1 MAWVMMKRQ
10 LLTLEKQNKI
20 KLEVLD
26 FLTAMRLLLYA
37 VPVNLFS
44 WGCRRFAPRSVRA
57 PPTSAPAQPVPA
69 SASAASRG
77 RCRLAARGA
86 AAAPVP
92 LRAALGTPR
101 RVRGV
106 LVGLRAAPV
115 LCKGHRTGAWALMRV
130 TALFLARGEGIRSTQ
145 S

>member
-57 PPTSAPAQPVPA
+57 PPTSAPAQPRPRKRRGGQQRALPA
-69 SASAASRG
+69 CGSEVGCRAGPAAGGAGDPAEGPGGPGRAASGTCAVQGPSDRS
-77 RCRLAARGA
+77 
-86 AAAPVP
+86 
-92 LRAALGTPR
+92 LG
-101 RVRGV
+101 VN
-106 LVGLRAAPV
+106 A
-115 LCKGHRTGAWALMRV
+115 GHRSIFSSR
-130 TALFLARGEGIRSTQ
+130 
-145 S
+145 